1 MPAGLQYN
9 IPAMDTTE
17 LLKTRRAIRRYQNK
31 PVSKTQ
37 VTQLLELACWAPSAH
52 NRQPW
57 RFAVLTQPADK
68 IKLAQ
73 TMGNRLR
80 QDRTAD
86 SDPPA
91 DIEYDVAR
99 SYSRLTGAPVVI
111 MVCLSMADMDTYPD
125 ARRNHNEWVMA
136 VQSVSMA
143 AQNLWLAAHN
153 QGLAMCWLCAPLFVP
168 ELVKETLNLPT
179 DWEPLG
185 LMTLG
190 YPAEEKVKTRRP
202 LPENVI
208 WI

>member
-1 MPAGLQYN
+1 M
-9 IPAMDTTE
+9 MDIVE
-17 LLKTRRAIRRYQNK
+17 IIKTRRAIRRYQNK
-31 PVSKTQ
+31 PVPRAQIIK
-37 VTQLLELACWAPSAH
+37 LLDLARWAPSAH

-68 IKLAQ
+68 ARLAQ
-73 TMGNRLR
+73 AMGERLR

-86 SDPPA
+86 GDPPD
-91 DIEYDVAR
+91 DIERDVAR
-99 SYSRLTGAPVVI
+99 SYARITSAPVVI
-111 MVCLSMADMDTYPD
+111 VVCLSMADMDTYPD
-125 ARRNHNEWVMA
+125 PQRNHHEWVMA

-168 ELVKETLNLPT
+168 ELVRETLNLPV
-179 DWEPLG
+179 DWEPVG

-190 YPAEEKVKTRRP
+190 YPAEEKEKTRKP
-202 LPENVI
+202 LAESVL